1 MINNKKLLISTA
13 LVSLIISSATHA
25 QTTNFVGPSVALSG
39 SYVGGSSEFK
49 TGTSFGALSDGA
61 GIYSKLDDQTNVIPG
76 VDLNYG
82 FAMGNN
88 FVLGLGATYDFSKTK
103 TGGFTSNYQIKGEDA
118 TFTID
123 SNLKDHY
130 SLYIQPTYVI
140 NKDSAMFAKVGRH
153 YAKSSVKS
161 AGGFVAQEGDTVVTV
176 GLLGDDKTVSK
187 NIEGWG
193 FGLGL
198 KTFLTSNLF
207 VQLEGGIVEYDKTN
221 LPFRSVLAAQND
233 IGYDIYEDNTG
244 SHKIKTTNAMVSLGY
259 KF

>member
-49 TGTSFGALSDGA
+49 TGTGFGTLSGGDG
-61 GIYSKLDDQTNVIPG
+61 IDSKLGDQTNVIPG

-88 FVLGLGATYDFSKTK
+88 FVLGIGATYDFSKTK
-103 TGGFTSNYQIKGEDA
+103 TGGFTSNYFINDEDA

-161 AGGFVAQEGDTVVTV
+161 AGGFNYEGVTV

-207 VQLEGGIVEYDKTN
+207 VQFEGGIVEYDKIN
-221 LPFRSVLAAQND
+221 LPFTLDVNSPGIIL
-233 IGYDIYEDNTG
+233 DNTG

>member
-39 SYVGGSSEFK
+39 SYVGGSSKVNTGETLNEFF
-49 TGTSFGALSDGA
+49 FGGS
-61 GIYSKLDDQTNVIPG
+61 GINAKLGDQTNVIPG
-76 VDLNYG
+76 IDLNYG
-82 FAMGNN
+82 FALGNN
-88 FVLGLGATYDFSKTK
+88 FVLGIGATYDFSKTK
-103 TGGFTSNYQIKGEDA
+103 TGGFDFNGNINSEDS
-118 TFTID
+118 TLTIN

-140 NKDSAMFAKVGRH
+140 NKDSAFFAKVGRH
-153 YAKSSVKS
+153 YAKSEVSS
-161 AGGFVAQEGDTVVTV
+161 EGTGNFDGVTV

-207 VQLEGGIVEYDKTN
+207 VQFEGGIVEYDKIN
-221 LPFRSVLAAQND
+221 LPFTLDVVEPGVIL
-233 IGYDIYEDNTG
+233 DNTG

>member
-49 TGTSFGALSDGA
+49 TGTSFGTLSYGDG
-61 GIYSKLDDQTNVIPG
+61 IDSKLGDQTNVIPG

-88 FVLGLGATYDFSKTK
+88 FVLGIGATYDFSKTK
-103 TGGFTSNYQIKGEDA
+103 TGGFTSNYVINGEDA

-161 AGGFVAQEGDTVVTV
+161 AGGFNLGGVTV

-207 VQLEGGIVEYDKTN
+207 VQFEGGIVEYDKIN
-221 LPFRSVLAAQND
+221 LPFTLDVVSPGVIL
-233 IGYDIYEDNTG
+233 DNTG

>member
-1 MINNKKLLISTA
+1 MIDKKLLASTA
-13 LVSLIISSATHA
+13 LAGLLASSNAFS
-25 QTTNFVGPSVALSG
+25 QTTNFVGSSLALSG
-39 SYVGGSSEFK
+39 SYVGGSSAFK
-49 TGTSFGALSDGA
+49 TGEFFGVFSGGDG
-61 GIYSKLDDQTNVIPG
+61 IDSKLGDQTNVIPG

-103 TGGFTSNYQIKGEDA
+103 TGGFTSNYRINGEDA

-161 AGGFVAQEGDTVVTV
+161 AGGFTATYEGSSFLA

-207 VQLEGGIVEYDKTN
+207 VQLEGGIVEYDKIN
-221 LPFRSVLAAQND
+221 LPFSLDAID
-233 IGYDIYEDNTG
+233 TWDDNTG
-244 SHKIKTTNAMVSLGY
+244 SHKIKTTNAMVSVGY

>member
-49 TGTSFGALSDGA
+49 TGTSFGTLSAGDG
-61 GIYSKLDDQTNVIPG
+61 IDSKLGDQTNVIPG

-103 TGGFTSNYQIKGEDA
+103 TGGFTSNYVINGEDA

-161 AGGFVAQEGDTVVTV
+161 AGGFVVEGVTV

-207 VQLEGGIVEYDKTN
+207 VQFEGGIVEYDKIN
-221 LPFRSVLAAQND
+221 LPFRSVVD
-233 IGYDIYEDNTG
+233 FGDGDVVFEDNTG

>member
-49 TGTSFGALSDGA
+49 TGTSFGTLSYGDG
-61 GIYSKLDDQTNVIPG
+61 IDSKLGDQTNVIPG

-88 FVLGLGATYDFSKTK
+88 FVLGIGATYDFSKTK
-103 TGGFTSNYQIKGEDA
+103 TGGFTSNYFINDEDA

-161 AGGFVAQEGDTVVTV
+161 AGGFVVEGVTV

-221 LPFRSVLAAQND
+221 LPFRSVVD
-233 IGYDIYEDNTG
+233 FGDGKGDVVFEDNTG

>member
-1 MINNKKLLISTA
+1 MIDKKLLASTA
-13 LVSLIISSATHA
+13 LAGLLATSNA
-25 QTTNFVGPSVALSG
+25 FSQTTNFAGPSLALSG

-49 TGTSFGALSDGA
+49 TGNSFGIISGGDGLN
-61 GIYSKLDDQTNVIPG
+61 SKLGDQTNVIPG

-103 TGGFTSNYQIKGEDA
+103 TGGFTSNYLINSEDA

-123 SNLKDHY
+123 SNLKNHY

-161 AGGFVAQEGDTVVTV
+161 AGGFSYGPYSV
-176 GLLGDDKTVSK
+176 GLLGNDVTVSEK
-187 NIEGWG
+187 IEGWG
-193 FGLGL
+193 LGLGL

-207 VQLEGGIVEYDKTN
+207 VQLEGGVVEYDKIN
-221 LPFRSVLAAQND
+221 LPFRLSEYSELD
-233 IGYDIYEDNTG
+233 DNTG
-244 SHKIKTTNAMVSLGY
+244 SHKIKTTNAMVSVGY

>member
-1 MINNKKLLISTA
+1 MTYKKLLASTA
-13 LVSLIISSATHA
+13 LAGLLATSNA
-25 QTTNFVGPSVALSG
+25 FSQTTNFAGPSLALSG

-49 TGTSFGALSDGA
+49 TGNSFGIISGGDG
-61 GIYSKLDDQTNVIPG
+61 INSKLGDQTNVIPG

-103 TGGFTSNYQIKGEDA
+103 TGGFTSNYEINGEDA

-161 AGGFVAQEGDTVVTV
+161 AGGFIADGVSV
-176 GLLGDDKTVSK
+176 GLLGNDVTVSEK
-187 NIEGWG
+187 IEGWG
-193 FGLGL
+193 LGLGL

-207 VQLEGGIVEYDKTN
+207 VQLEGGVVEYDKIN
-221 LPFRSVLAAQND
+221 LPFRLIEDSFWD
-233 IGYDIYEDNTG
+233 DNTG
-244 SHKIKTTNAMVSLGY
+244 SHKVKTTNATISVGY

>member
-49 TGTSFGALSDGA
+49 TGEVFSEGSGGDGVN
-61 GIYSKLDDQTNVIPG
+61 SKLGDQTNVIPG

-88 FVLGLGATYDFSKTK
+88 FVLGIGATYDFSKTK
-103 TGGFTSNYQIKGEDA
+103 TGGFTSNYFINDEDA

-153 YAKSSVKS
+153 YAQSSVKS
-161 AGGFVAQEGDTVVTV
+161 AGGFNIEGVTV

-207 VQLEGGIVEYDKTN
+207 VQFEGGIVEYDKIN
-221 LPFRSVLAAQND
+221 LPFSLVDFESGIVL
-233 IGYDIYEDNTG
+233 DNTG

>member
-1 MINNKKLLISTA
+1 MINQKLLGCTA
-13 LVSLIISSATHA
+13 LASLLATSNA
-25 QTTNFVGPSVALSG
+25 FSQTTNFVGSSLALSG
-39 SYVGGSSEFK
+39 SYVGGSSAFK
-49 TGTSFGALSDGA
+49 TGETFGSLSGGDG
-61 GIYSKLDDQTNVIPG
+61 IDSKLGDQTNVIPG

-103 TGGFTSNYQIKGEDA
+103 TGGFTSNYEINGEDA

-161 AGGFVAQEGDTVVTV
+161 AGGFITGGESV

-207 VQLEGGIVEYDKTN
+207 VQLEGGIVEYDKIN
-221 LPFRSVLAAQND
+221 LPFSLVVDESSIVL
-233 IGYDIYEDNTG
+233 DNTG
-244 SHKIKTTNAMVSLGY
+244 SHKIKTTNAMVSVGY